1 MFSPFYNGDYS
12 YDQPIDFESLFD
24 LLHQHQFY
32 YKENTRP
39 RVIKKLETED
49 EFQIQIYKPYG
60 NYNNYE
66 VNVVK
71 SNPPIV
77 NVVISSV
84 QDNFKTVLPFNVN
97 YIDIDNINWQ
107 WYKQQNVLVLNIPK
121 RIHYVHSNV
130 QDILNCLLGCNDAD
144 ASSALKAPNQQP
156 YAKPQT
162 KKDVQAKT
170 SPKKKEEF
178 AKVKKEIANNNNNNL
193 ASRDANLKDSIEEHE
208 NLIKQAANALK
219 QATEN
224 SSKQVK
230 QDLNGKANALSAG
243 AQAAAEAKHKEA
255 LEKTKQELEAQ
266 RKAAHDKIV
275 KAQQELEEIA
285 RKEAEAVK
293 LHEAAKQKELEEEK
307 RKVEAE
313 QQKAKEKEDLE
324 QKEYDQF
331 VKQQQEFLKQFFGF
345 NLGPAIPTKD
355 GANAFYTAAKQAKKQ
370 KPKVAPK
377 PKQLQTQPVKQAK
390 DEEESIPSEPETEEP
405 ESSKSHNSN
414 ENLHKHPSLE
424 EVEDEESVMFR
435 KRFGH

>member
-66 VNVVK
+66 VNVIK

-77 NVVISSV
+77 KVVISSI
-84 QDNFKTVLPFNVN
+84 QDNFKTILPFNVN

-121 RIHYVHSNV
+121 RIHYVHLNV
-130 QDILNCLLGCNDAD
+130 QDILNCLLGCNDVETAQHD
-144 ASSALKAPNQQP
+144 KPTTDALKTPNQ
-156 YAKPQT
+156 KPQT
-162 KKDVQAKT
+162 KKNIQGKANA
-170 SPKKKEEF
+170 SQKKEEF
-178 AKVKKEIANNNNNNL
+178 AKVKKETAAQKK
-193 ASRDANLKDSIEEHE
+193 ASEDFGDANLKDSIEEHE
-208 NLIKQAANALK
+208 HLIEQAANALK
-219 QATEN
+219 SATET
-224 SSKQVK
+224 SSK
-230 QDLNGKANALSAG
+230 QDLNAKANALSAG
-243 AQAAAEAKHKEA
+243 AQAAAEAKHKEE
-255 LEKTKQELEAQ
+255 LERTKQELEAQ
-266 RKAAHDKIV
+266 KKAAHDKIV

-285 RKEAEAVK
+285 KKEAEAVK
-293 LHEAAKQKELEEEK
+293 LHEAAKQKELEEQK
-307 RKVEAE
+307 RKAE
-313 QQKAKEKEDLE
+313 SEEQKAKEKENLE
-324 QKEYDQF
+324 QKQYDEF

-355 GANAFYTAAKQAKKQ
+355 GANAFYTAAKLAKKQ

-377 PKQLQTQPVKQAK
+377 PKQLQTQPAKQAK
-390 DEEESIPSEPETEEP
+390 DEEESIPSEPETEP

>member
-1 MFSPFYNGDYS
+1 M
-12 YDQPIDFESLFD
+12 
-24 LLHQHQFY
+24 
-32 YKENTRP
+32 
-39 RVIKKLETED
+39 
-49 EFQIQIYKPYG
+49 
-60 NYNNYE
+60 
-66 VNVVK
+66 NVVK

-121 RIHYVHSNV
+121 RIHYVHLNV
-130 QDILNCLLGCNDAD
+130 QDILNCLLGCNDVD

-170 SPKKKEEF
+170 TPKKEEF

-255 LEKTKQELEAQ
+255 LEKLNKNL
-266 RKAAHDKIV
+266 
-275 KAQQELEEIA
+275 
-285 RKEAEAVK
+285 K
-293 LHEAAKQKELEEEK
+293 L
-307 RKVEAE
+307 
-313 QQKAKEKEDLE
+313 KEKLPMIRLSRLN
-324 QKEYDQF
+324 KS
-331 VKQQQEFLKQFFGF
+331 LKR
-345 NLGPAIPTKD
+345 L
-355 GANAFYTAAKQAKKQ
+355 
-370 KPKVAPK
+370 
-377 PKQLQTQPVKQAK
+377 
-390 DEEESIPSEPETEEP
+390 PE
-405 ESSKSHNSN
+405 
-414 ENLHKHPSLE
+414 
-424 EVEDEESVMFR
+424 R
-435 KRFGH
+435 KLKL